1 MSTGEAPAHKDT
13 PKANVAERR
22 LLTAHPDQVL
32 EEAATRRQV
41 REQGLEGVAVHGE
54 QVDAALGTVC
64 VACALIAAG
73 AGRLSRTI

>member
-1 MSTGEAPAHKDT
+1 
-13 PKANVAERR
+13 
-22 LLTAHPDQVL
+22 LTAHPDQLL
-32 EEAATRRQV
+32 EEAAKRRQV

-54 QVDAALGTVC
+54 QVDAALGIAC